1 MMVESSRLSSTPVV
15 FLTPTGKSDEFYL
28 LILRLTAN
36 LRRDRISPLSGSVV
50 ATVVVLALYAGRAV
64 LVPIAVAILLTFL
77 LNPMVRFLERRHV
90 SRLSSVIIAASV
102 SGTILMSLGWIATRQ
117 VTGMLAELPRNTANI
132 KERVK
137 TLRELA
143 TAPFA
148 KQFGRMVTE
157 ISQAS
162 QLPADAMD
170 SENTDSTAKI
180 EQPEASAKSIIVHT
194 EPTPWLRI
202 TGYLGSVFEVLATF
216 AFALVLLIVFLLERD
231 DLRDRIVLL
240 AGKARLALTSKALE
254 DVTDRIS
261 RYLVM
266 LAIVNGSY
274 GIMLTVGL
282 YFCGVPYALLWGFV
296 AAGLRF
302 IPYIG
307 PWVGAIFP
315 MTMSL
320 AISTGW
326 GQPIAVFGF
335 IAILE
340 LVSNNV
346 IEPLMFGRST
356 GVSPTALL
364 ISAAFWLLLWGPI
377 GLMLSTPFAVCFV
390 VLGKNIPQ
398 LNFLN
403 LLLSDKPAFREN
415 VSIYM
420 RLMQGDEQEATRL
433 VVERIKDSSA
443 DEVFDE
449 MLLPALNYTKRDVMR
464 EYLTEA
470 DRHQVLKGMRESLRE
485 THEFRRTVAAQRDDQ
500 EPMSPDGG
508 GVSSA
513 AMNSVRILGCPAAD
527 EIDCVGLE
535 MLRQL
540 LDPNRWVLELTVV
553 ETLTSE
559 LATRIVTD
567 PPAFLCI
574 ASLPPGGLGHAR
586 YLCKRLRAASPEIQ
600 IIVGR
605 WGRQRKSRIDR
616 ERLQEAGA
624 NFVTTTL
631 QETCTLLESRLLLK
645 LPQVPSTAPS
655 GPKLMESNAR
665 SRTESIFTR
674 KS

>member
-1 MMVESSRLSSTPVV
+1 MIMAKVQPIPQSQCA
-15 FLTPTGKSDEFYL
+15 LT
-28 LILRLTAN
+28 
-36 LRRDRISPLSGSVV
+36 PLSGSVV
-50 ATVVVLALYAGRAV
+50 ATVLVLGLYAGRPV
-64 LVPIAVAILLTFL
+64 LLPIAVAILLTFL
-77 LNPMVRFLERRHV
+77 LNPIVRFLERRRI
-90 SRLSSVIIAASV
+90 SRLFSVIIAASV
-102 SGTILMSLGWIATRQ
+102 SATILLSLGWIVTRQ
-117 VTGMLAELPRNTANI
+117 VTGMMAELPRNTANI

-148 KQFGRMVTE
+148 KRFGRMVTE
-157 ISQAS
+157 ISEAS
-162 QLPADAMD
+162 QLPAGAMGL
-170 SENTDSTAKI
+170 ENTDSTAGN
-180 EQPEASAKSIIVHT
+180 EHSEASAESIIVRT
-194 EPTPWLRI
+194 ESTPWLGI
-202 TGYLGSVFEVLATF
+202 TGYLGSVFEVLATV
-216 AFALVLLIVFLLERD
+216 AFTLVLLIVFLLERD
-231 DLRDRIVLL
+231 DLRDRIVML

-266 LAIVNGSY
+266 VAIVNGSY
-274 GIMLTVGL
+274 GIMLTIGL
-282 YFCGVPYALLWGFV
+282 YFCGVPYALLWGFI
-296 AAGLRF
+296 AAGMRF

-307 PWVGAIFP
+307 PWIGAIFP
-315 MTMSL
+315 MTMSF

-326 GQPIAVFGF
+326 GQPIAVFAF

-377 GLMLSTPFAVCFV
+377 GLVLSTPFAVCLV

-398 LNFLN
+398 LSFLN

-433 VVERIKDSSA
+433 VVQRMKDSSA
-443 DEVFDE
+443 DDVFDE
-449 MLLPALNYTKRDVMR
+449 MLMPALNYTKRDVLR
-464 EYLTEA
+464 EYLTED
-470 DRHQVLKGMRESLRE
+470 DRHQVLKRMRESLRA
-485 THEFRRTVAAQRDDQ
+485 THEFRQTAAAQRDEN
-500 EPMSPDGG
+500 EPKPGDSRSVSP
-508 GVSSA
+508 A
-513 AMNSVRILGCPAAD
+513 AIHPVRILGCPAAD
-527 EIDCVGLE
+527 DMDCVGLE

-540 LDPNRWVLELTVV
+540 LDPSRWILELTAV

-559 LATRIVTD
+559 LAARIAED

-574 ASLPPGGLGHAR
+574 ASIPPGALAHAR
-586 YLCKRLRAASPEIQ
+586 YLCKRLRTASPEIQ

-605 WGRQRKSRIDR
+605 WGRQRNSRIDR

-624 NFVTTTL
+624 SFVTMSL
-631 QETCTLLESRLLLK
+631 QETCTLLESRLLLM
-645 LPQVPSTAPS
+645 LHQTPAEV
-655 GPKLMESNAR
+655 GPKAPASAAR
-665 SRTESIFTR
+665 TR
-674 KS
+674 FAAGMSAGK